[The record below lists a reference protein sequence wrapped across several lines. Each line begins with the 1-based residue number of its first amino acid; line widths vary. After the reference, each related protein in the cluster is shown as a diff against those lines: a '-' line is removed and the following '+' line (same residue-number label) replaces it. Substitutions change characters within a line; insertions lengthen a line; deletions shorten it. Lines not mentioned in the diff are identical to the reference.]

1 MLLKRPKTACLAR
14 LIGLV
19 TDATRPTLGRL
30 DICRWHPLDF
40 VCPRARAQKWRL
52 LATIYG
58 FLTVLCLDLSG
69 PLSLMAPRI
78 NSQPG
83 LCAAIIMNRPTSFS
97 RPRFPAVCCHTWFS
111 LQQLQVFQQGHRVLV
126 TKLGGGVIGC
136 QASPKFKITYY

>member
-1 MLLKRPKTACLAR
+1 MATVGDNLRLSHSPLFRPQRSSLAN
-14 LIGLV
+14 G
-19 TDATRPTLGRL
+19 AA
-30 DICRWHPLDF
+30 H
-40 VCPRARAQKWRL
+40 K
-52 LATIYG
+52 
-58 FLTVLCLDLSG
+58 
-69 PLSLMAPRI
+69 
-78 NSQPG
+78 QPG